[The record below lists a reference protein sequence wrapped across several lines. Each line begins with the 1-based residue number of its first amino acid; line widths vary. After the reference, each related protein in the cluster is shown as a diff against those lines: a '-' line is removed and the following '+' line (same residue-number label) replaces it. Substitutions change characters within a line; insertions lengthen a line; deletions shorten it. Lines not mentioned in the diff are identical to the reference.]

1 MLYIHHQHHHHHH
14 PPPPHSASCNV
25 RMQYVRQCFYEQ
37 GHQCKL
43 PRVTTPSASRVFAL
57 VEGRKKPPAQVAE
70 GQGDRAPVLIGMQW
84 ETTMNAS
91 TVLVLVEQHKL
102 EQDAAT
108 GMQLALGQNTVHI
121 YTFLRCP
128 MYRLH
133 FSTETGFQNAF
144 IPSISSCLVLGFSCL
159 QMHSFSSCHRF
170 SIGLQSGTQAEWATS

>member
-1 MLYIHHQHHHHHH
+1 MAPNSPKEFLGRLRRPYIVFTFRYSYGFVFVYIYIYHH

-37 GHQCKL
+37 GHQRKL
-43 PRVTTPSASRVFAL
+43 LRVTTPSASRVFAL
-57 VEGRKKPPAQVAE
+57 VDGRKKPPAQVAE

-84 ETTMNAS
+84 GTTMNAS

-121 YTFLRCP
+121 
-128 MYRLH
+128 
-133 FSTETGFQNAF
+133 
-144 IPSISSCLVLGFSCL
+144 
-159 QMHSFSSCHRF
+159 
-170 SIGLQSGTQAEWATS
+170 